1 MVRAAM
7 AHLNLVMIHPYR
19 DGNGRMA
26 RALQTMVLAQ
36 DAVLEPT
43 FASIEEW
50 LGQNTEDYYRVL
62 ALTGRGAWQP
72 DNGTHSW
79 LKFNLRAH
87 HMQAQTQQRRFA
99 EAAMFYDRLDEIL
112 TRHRLNDRVADP
124 LFDASLGLR
133 VTRRTYLNRVPDLDV
148 RTATR
153 DLQRLTELGLL
164 ETRGQTRGR
173 YYLAGAELTA
183 IRRDLRST
191 RSPLIDPYPDLPEE
205 IRRRLPH

>member
-1 MVRAAM
+1 V
-7 AHLNLVMIHPYR
+7 
-19 DGNGRMA
+19 
-26 RALQTMVLAQ
+26 
-36 DAVLEPT
+36 
-43 FASIEEW
+43 
-50 LGQNTEDYYRVL
+50 
-62 ALTGRGAWQP
+62 
-72 DNGTHSW
+72 
-79 LKFNLRAH
+79 
-87 HMQAQTQQRRFA
+87 
-99 EAAMFYDRLDEIL
+99 

-133 VTRRTYLNRVPDLDV
+133 VTRRTHLNRVPDLDV

-153 DLQRLTELGLL
+153 DLQRLTELGLP